1 MDISGSLTEADMKLL
16 KDANC
21 KRVALF
27 QWGFI
32 PLNIFVLTMV
42 NIVNQK
48 SCGCKSNVVSGINIM
63 TGIQIVLA
71 VLLIAFRDSG
81 ILPLVYLW
89 QMVTFINIILY
100 FVFFG
105 QIKKQNCEC
114 YRKYKGLLITLL
126 VLNVIA
132 IFLK

>member
-1 MDISGSLTEADMKLL
+1 MDITQSISSADIIMM
-16 KDANC
+16 KDAEC
-21 KRVALF
+21 KRVALY

-32 PLNIFVLTMV
+32 PLNIFVLTIV

-48 SCGCKSNVVSGINIM
+48 SCGCKSNVVTGINIM
-63 TGIQIVLA
+63 TGIQVVLA

-81 ILPLVYLW
+81 IMPLVILW
-89 QMVTFINIILY
+89 QLVTFINIILY

-132 IFLK
+132 ILLR

>member
-1 MDISGSLTEADMKLL
+1 MDITKSVLNAEVKKITVA
-16 KDANC
+16 AC
-21 KRVALF
+21 KRVALM

-63 TGIQIVLA
+63 TGIQIILA
-71 VLLIAFRDSG
+71 VLFIKFQDSLIM
-81 ILPLVYLW
+81 PLVFLW
-89 QMVTFINIILY
+89 QMVSFINIILY

-126 VLNVIA
+126 VLNVISL
-132 IFLK
+132 FLR